1 MKRPYLWSM
10 EDNTSAKFEF
20 LASFILPN
28 GILDWFDFIKAS
40 EEQVEKKDCI
50 YKSTLHIYLDEKDNR
65 TNEHLFLKP
74 NGFTEPTVIKDF
86 PVRNRN
92 LILHVRRRRY
102 LDENGK
108 NVILNLYPTTAEGTR
123 YSEEFA
129 AFLKERL
136 GYVPRSG
143 PFAGAILPD

>member
-1 MKRPYLWSM
+1 M

-74 NGFTEPTVIKDF
+74 NGFTEPTIIKDF

-108 NVILNLYPTTAEGTR
+108 NVILNIYPTTAEGTR

-129 AFLKERL
+129 AFLK
-136 GYVPRSG
+136 
-143 PFAGAILPD
+143 GADGLDACYHPIVRALFHD

>member
-1 MKRPYLWSM
+1 M

-28 GILDWFDFIKAS
+28 GILDWFDFVKAN
-40 EEQVEKKDCI
+40 EEPVEKKDYI

-65 TNEHLFLKP
+65 TNEHLLLKP

-129 AFLKERL
+129 VFLKVL
-136 GYVPRSG
+136 HPRGGNKIQRTQTPHLST
-143 PFAGAILPD
+143 FC

>member
-1 MKRPYLWSM
+1 M

-28 GILDWFDFIKAS
+28 GILDWFDFVKAN
-40 EEQVEKKDCI
+40 EEPVEKKDCI

-65 TNEHLFLKP
+65 TNEHLLLKP

-108 NVILNLYPTTAEGTR
+108 NVILNHVCSL
-123 YSEEFA
+123 
-129 AFLKERL
+129 FLFL
-136 GYVPRSG
+136 VPN
-143 PFAGAILPD
+143 LE

>member
-1 MKRPYLWSM
+1 ML
-10 EDNTSAKFEF
+10 
-20 LASFILPN
+20 
-28 GILDWFDFIKAS
+28 
-40 EEQVEKKDCI
+40 
-50 YKSTLHIYLDEKDNR
+50 
-65 TNEHLFLKP
+65 LKP

-129 AFLKERL
+129 VFLKVL
-136 GYVPRSG
+136 HPRGGNKIQRTQTPHLST
-143 PFAGAILPD
+143 FC

>member
-1 MKRPYLWSM
+1 M

-28 GILDWFDFIKAS
+28 GILDWFDFVKAN
-40 EEQVEKKDCI
+40 EEPVEKKDCI

-65 TNEHLFLKP
+65 TNEHLLLKP

-102 LDENGK
+102 LDGYLDENGK

-129 AFLKERL
+129 VFLKVL
-136 GYVPRSG
+136 HPRGGNKIQRTQTPHLST
-143 PFAGAILPD
+143 FC